1 MLMISLTHGRVMF
14 KMSFP
19 KVQQVH
25 LKHKI
30 TIEVN
35 PTKFL
40 EKNSIYKTMIEFYK
54 GEEFEFSKIPE
65 KKRGW

>member
-1 MLMISLTHGRVMF
+1 
-14 KMSFP
+14 MSFP

-40 EKNSIYKTMIEFYK
+40 EKNSIYKTMIDFYK
-54 GEEFEFSKIPE
+54 GEEFEFSKILE